1 MNKSIDFYFDVISP
15 YAYIAHKKI
24 EKINKDKKIVF
35 NYKPILLGGLHNLT
49 EINPLAFN
57 KFKMINMKNDC
68 DLVSKKND
76 IKFKWNDNFPI
87 NSLYIMRGYLLIKK
101 DLKYEYLNEFFNAY
115 WVENK
120 DLSNKES
127 MNIILDKLSKN
138 NKFFFEGIE
147 DQKIKDE
154 LKEITNQAFNKE
166 IFGTPT
172 FIVNN
177 KLFWGQDRLEYAID
191 ETLN

>member
-49 EINPLAFN
+49 EINPPAFN

-115 WVENK
+115 WVKNK
-120 DLSNKES
+120 DLSNKEN
-127 MNIILDKLSKN
+127 MNIILDKLSIN
-138 NKFFFEGIE
+138 HKFFFEGIE

-154 LKEITNQAFNKE
+154 LKEITNQAFNKK
-166 IFGTPT
+166 IFGAPT